1 MSYNIADNIKRIRE
15 LRNMTQEQLAEEAG
29 VDRVTVARYESG
41 KMSPSSRTIVK
52 LADALRVTP
61 NKLLGESE
69 SLDRQI
75 RRGVSIPVIGRVPA
89 GVPFTAIE
97 DVLDWEEIAPEQAKK
112 GEYFALKVKGDSM
125 EPRIYDG
132 DVLIVR
138 KQSTAESGN
147 VVIALV
153 NGDDATVK
161 RFKRL
166 EHGIMLLPNN
176 PAYEPMVFTDED
188 VQKLPV
194 EIIGVVV
201 ECRQKYNV

>member
-1 MSYNIADNIKRIRE
+1 MNRIKT
-15 LRNMTQEQLAEEAG
+15 LRKAKKLSQTALASKLH
-29 VDRVTVARYESG
+29 VDTSAVSQWETE
-41 KMSPSSRTIVK
+41 KTNPSFETAVK
-52 LADALRVTP
+52 LA
-61 NKLLGESE
+61 SFF
-69 SLDRQI
+69 
-75 RRGVSIPVIGRVPA
+75 GVSVEYMMGLDAPGSDKAARIPVLGRVPA
-89 GVPFTAIE
+89 GIPFEAIE
-97 DVLDWEEIAPEQAKK
+97 DVLDWEEIPAEQAKR

>member
-1 MSYNIADNIKRIRE
+1 MLSDNIKKWRE
-15 LRNMTQEQLAEEAG
+15 RAGMTQEDLSAEVG
-29 VDRVTVARYESG
+29 VTRGTLARYETNR
-41 KMSPSSRTIVK
+41 MVPSATVLQKI
-52 LADALRVTP
+52 ADALNVSP
-61 NKLLGESE
+61 GDLLEDKPKREGT
-69 SLDRQI
+69 R
-75 RRGVSIPVIGRVPA
+75 IPVLGRVPA
-89 GVPFTAIE
+89 GIPFEAIE
-97 DVLDWEEIAPEQAKK
+97 DVLDWEEIPAEQAKR

-176 PAYEPMVFTDED
+176 PAYEPMVFSDED